1 MVAPTR
7 NTMISFAY
15 VELTKHG
22 SEYNLKKKKTKTPP
36 GRATKAP

>member
-1 MVAPTR
+1 MVAPAR

-22 SEYNLKKKKTKTPP
+22 SEYNLKKKTKTPP